1 MILKITPATAV
12 ISPQLFPMTHPS
24 RAPPDVVADP
34 SRSRAET
41 PLSLS
46 PQRYSASL
54 HLITRCRRMALSS
67 SYKENQAL
75 AIDALRCHCYCKPA
89 WESATAEEFHG
100 IASEELG
107 RPSSLLRFLLA
118 PDRTTDTF
126 PTMGHFRF
134 WSANYSFPLYCV
146 QLRPLIISSLR
157 PQVVVP
163 MELAVHQSATAVFG
177 PLHHRLSVIAS
188 QLLDQLFFFLMCCNA
203 LPIAAH
209 RLRSRLSVMTL
220 HTNLAQGSR
229 RTLRRLQ
236 QHEVIERAMAASAT
250 AVNQA

>member
-1 MILKITPATAV
+1 MELPLKIWD
-12 ISPQLFPMTHPS
+12 FHHRCCHP
-24 RAPPDVVADP
+24 R
-34 SRSRAET
+34 
-41 PLSLS
+41 
-46 PQRYSASL
+46 
-54 HLITRCRRMALSS
+54 
-67 SYKENQAL
+67 
-75 AIDALRCHCYCKPA
+75 
-89 WESATAEEFHG
+89 
-100 IASEELG
+100 
-107 RPSSLLRFLLA
+107 LRFFWPLIALLI
-118 PDRTTDTF
+118 PFLRWGIFVFGLLLFSFVLRTTST
-126 PTMGHFRF
+126 
-134 WSANYSFPLYCV
+134 V
-146 QLRPLIISSLR
+146 ISSLR

-188 QLLDQLFFFLMCCNA
+188 QLLDQLVFFLKCCNA